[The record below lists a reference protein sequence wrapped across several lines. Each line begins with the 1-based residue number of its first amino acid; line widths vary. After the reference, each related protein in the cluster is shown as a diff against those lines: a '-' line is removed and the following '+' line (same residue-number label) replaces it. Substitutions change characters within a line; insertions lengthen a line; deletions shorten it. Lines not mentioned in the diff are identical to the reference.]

1 MTRNL
6 QLHAIAALAVL
17 LTPLVGLAQD
27 GPSETIY
34 TVSEDID
41 LLEMLGP
48 YDLMLDQLQKMIP
61 ILDTVEFQRQ
71 AVVDYR
77 TSDEALA
84 PMRALRAALLSGAP
98 TAQLLAD
105 AQPVWNAVVELE
117 EKHEASLGA
126 AMAEV
131 AGLLTDE
138 QLGAARGGDWSYDEV
153 DGIFADLEDARL
165 IDSDEYSA
173 WVDATA
179 QEIAFR
185 EGGPDAA
192 EAAKLQAT
200 VKAYLT
206 KVPKLSAAEFEEQ
219 YDDLFDELQ
228 AIIDAS
234 MPRPT
239 REIMEAQV
247 AEDLGYI
254 FMSERT
260 LALIK
265 ALAASRAEG

>member
-1 MTRNL
+1 M
-6 QLHAIAALAVL
+6 A
-17 LTPLVGLAQD
+17 
-27 GPSETIY
+27 
-34 TVSEDID
+34 
-41 LLEMLGP
+41 
-48 YDLMLDQLQKMIP
+48 
-61 ILDTVEFQRQ
+61 RQ
-71 AVVDYR
+71 VI
-77 TSDEALA
+77 S
-84 PMRALRAALLSGAP
+84 AALLIVAF
-98 TAQLLAD
+98 AVALAWLQVRTQD
-105 AQPVWNAVVELE
+105 TPVTWEIGVV
-117 EKHEASLGA
+117 
-126 AMAEV
+126 V
-131 AGLLTDE
+131 PLT
-138 QLGAARGGDWSYDEV
+138 
-153 DGIFADLEDARL
+153 
-165 IDSDEYSA
+165 
-173 WVDATA
+173 
-179 QEIAFR
+179 
-185 EGGPDAA
+185 GPDAA